1 MNRIIIYPDFVG
13 VDVKEKE
20 KFNYPIENISLD
32 SLLRNEI
39 FKDDKHFSS
48 EKMKNYL
55 KSMSEK
61 MEDLPPILIVKNP
74 IQKNKYNIL
83 DGHHRFQLHKELGK
97 KTISSQ
103 VVDYKDVFLAKE
115 KYGTKNNTAIRLDK
129 VNPNDLDLNRY
140 FNTEI
145 NQEIDEKWSQ
155 KYKDSIDC
163 NNPKG
168 FSQRAHCQGRK
179 KKLKETEKL
188 KGGLSDNMSLGD
200 IAQKHKVDVE
210 KLTKEFLKGV
220 KVEMEHTNNK
230 NKASEIAMDH
240 LYEDP
245 KYYTKLKKVETN
257 ETDASSSGSFEG
269 GSALGK
275 FMTKR
280 EIYKLHNANLKEEE
294 EIDEITD
301 SSSSGSY
308 DVPFLGKTPKGRRN
322 PLKIDGPKSIK
333 KSRAV
338 SDPKFPKWGGPKGVF
353 IKVKEKCKKFPY
365 CNQGIDAIEL
375 LEDDNIKKY
384 IIEVSKN
391 MGIPYK
397 EIEKIVLNEINKIFI

>member
-61 MEDLPPILIVKNP
+61 LEDLPPILIVKNP

-103 VVDYKDVFLAKE
+103 VVDYKNVFLVKE

-145 NQEIDEKWSQ
+145 NQEIDEKWSE
-155 KYKDSIDC
+155 KYKKSIDC

-168 FSQRAHCQGRK
+168 FSQRAHCQGK
-179 KKLKETEKL
+179 KKKETKEMTGADSAGAFSGPL
-188 KGGLSDNMSLGD
+188 IG
-200 IAQKHKVDVE
+200 KVV
-210 KLTKEFLKGV
+210 KKKEIYKIPNFDL
-220 KVEMEHTNNK
+220 
-230 NKASEIAMDH
+230 
-240 LYEDP
+240 
-245 KYYTKLKKVETN
+245 N
-257 ETDASSSGSFEG
+257 EEEEFKEATDASS
-269 GSALGK
+269 
-275 FMTKR
+275 M
-280 EIYKLHNANLKEEE
+280 
-294 EIDEITD
+294 
-301 SSSSGSY
+301 GSY
-308 DVPFLGKTPKGRRN
+308 DVPLFGKSPKGN
-322 PLKIDGPKSIK
+322 KDPLKISGLNSIYK
-333 KSRAV
+333 GRAV
-338 SDPKFPKWGGPKGVF
+338 KDKKFPRFGGPKGIYV
-353 IKVKEKCKKFPY
+353 KVKEKCKKFPY
-365 CNQGIDAIEL
+365 CNQGNTGALEFISEDEEIRSAIQTTS
-375 LEDDNIKKY
+375 KKY
-384 IIEVSKN
+384 
-391 MGIPYK
+391 GIPLK
-397 EIEKIVLNEINKIFI
+397 EVEKLVLNQIKQIFI